1 MQNVLITGIFVSRID
16 GLVKRF
22 LSSTFEIHFE
32 VETAGNCLVPQGDL
46 DDLFATASNVGIS
59 FFPQRSFELFSNV
72 LTQF

>member
-1 MQNVLITGIFVSRID
+1 MYQNVLITGIFVFRID

-46 DDLFATASNVGIS
+46 DDDCNCKQCWHF
-59 FFPQRSFELFSNV
+59 V
-72 LTQF
+72 LSTKVI